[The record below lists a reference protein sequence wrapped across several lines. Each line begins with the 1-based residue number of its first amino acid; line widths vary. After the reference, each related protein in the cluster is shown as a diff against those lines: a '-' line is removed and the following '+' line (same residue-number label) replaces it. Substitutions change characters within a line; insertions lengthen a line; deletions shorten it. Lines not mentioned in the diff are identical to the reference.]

1 VVEIVA
7 VTGVETGAA
16 VALSAEVA
24 SVMPV
29 QSLEVK
35 PAARPLRDRVRSAVP
50 GATGIA
56 ARVAAVLE
64 EAEAALE
71 EEAIAAV
78 AVSASLRG
86 RWWS

>member
-16 VALSAEVA
+16 VALIAEVA
-24 SVMPV
+24 SAMPV
-29 QSLEVK
+29 QNLEVK

-56 ARVAAVLE
+56 ARVPAVAQEEAAVE
-64 EAEAALE
+64 EAS
-71 EEAIAAV
+71 AAV